1 MCTCSYNATTVI
13 LRIMTESKLIAN
25 AMIVNSNVAIYRVTT
40 DIFYILQKFMGTK
53 QDVMFDIVATFHG
66 HQNA

>member
-1 MCTCSYNATTVI
+1 
-13 LRIMTESKLIAN
+13 MTESKLIAN
-25 AMIVNSNVAIYRVTT
+25 AMIVNSNVAICRVTT

>member
-1 MCTCSYNATTVI
+1 
-13 LRIMTESKLIAN
+13 MTKSKIIAN
-25 AMIVNSNVAIYRVTT
+25 ATIVNSNVALCRVTT

-53 QDVMFDIVATFHG
+53 QDVIFETVATFHG